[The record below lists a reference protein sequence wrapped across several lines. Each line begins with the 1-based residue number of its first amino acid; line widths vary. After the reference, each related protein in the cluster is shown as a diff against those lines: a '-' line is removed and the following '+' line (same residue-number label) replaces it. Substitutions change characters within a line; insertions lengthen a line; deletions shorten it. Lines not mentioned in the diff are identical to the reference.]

1 MGELYYLIAAAVVF
15 LLVWWSLLLA
25 GPRGGSPLAASRL
38 NAGRGKISE
47 EGRRIVANA
56 RAGGPSG
63 SPASAPLA
71 SGGNASLVV
80 TAARGAV
87 HVFTLSWLD
96 KIKRRMGVTRDD

>member
-1 MGELYYLIAAAVVF
+1 MGELYNLIAAAVF
-15 LLVWWSLLLA
+15 SCFCGGPA
-25 GPRGGSPLAASRL
+25 GPRGGSLAASRL

-47 EGRRIVANA
+47 EGRRLVANS

-63 SPASAPLA
+63 SPPSAPLA